1 MSSSSSDISTQQQFF
16 MVSFLFVSIAAVA
29 FAAAAASS
37 SLELLTLREF
47 GLMLIGAV
55 LSSIVTVII
64 TTLSSSSSS
73 SSSKHNY
80 NNINDSS
87 TAAAAAAVPATTG
100 CNKVT
105 PSEDDVKQKQQQQ
118 DKNCGG
124 GGDDDEKQENEND
137 INIIRSVKELREIM
151 PAGGNGSNLN
161 DSKKVIGY
169 LDDQMIQFISKS
181 PLLQLATVDSK
192 TGKPSVSPKGDQ
204 PGFVTVV
211 VAKKDDDDDDGIMKG
226 ISLIIPD
233 RPGNR
238 MMLGLQNILNGNKNV
253 SIMFEIPGMC
263 TTLRCGGINARI
275 SKDTTLL
282 KNHAARNCTP
292 KVVILIDIEYAF
304 FHCAKA
310 YMRSGIW
317 DPTTWPSSSS
327 SSSSSSSRQSGG
339 DGEGEDECKEF
350 KVGLG
355 RYYAPKDSFLANVID
370 NDISDHYKGVQDAI
384 NGEGREVER

>member
-1 MSSSSSDISTQQQFF
+1 MMSSSSSAVSTQQQFF

-55 LSSIVTVII
+55 LSSIVTIII

-73 SSSKHNY
+73 SSSSSKNNY
-80 NNINDSS
+80 NNINHSS
-87 TAAAAAAVPATTG
+87 TAAAATANG

-105 PSEDDVKQKQQQQ
+105 PPDDDVKQKQQQKQQQ
-118 DKNCGG
+118 DKNGG
-124 GGDDDEKQENEND
+124 GGDDDDEKQENEND
-137 INIIRSVKELREIM
+137 QNIIRSVKELREIM

-169 LDDQMIQFISKS
+169 LDDQMIEFISKS
-181 PLLQLATVDSK
+181 PFLQLATIDSK

-204 PGFVTVV
+204 PGFATVV
-211 VAKKDDDDDDGIMKG
+211 TGKKDEIDGIMKG

-253 SIMFEIPGMC
+253 SIIFEIPGMC

-282 KNHAARNCTP
+282 KNHTARNCTP

-327 SSSSSSSRQSGG
+327 SSSSSSRQSGG
-339 DGEGEDECKEF
+339 NNEGECKEF

-370 NDISDHYKGVQDAI
+370 NDITDHYKGVQDAI
-384 NGEGREVER
+384 NGEGKEVER

>member
-1 MSSSSSDISTQQQFF
+1 MSSSSSAISTQQQFF

-37 SLELLTLREF
+37 SFELLTLREF

-55 LSSIVTVII
+55 LSSIVTIIII
-64 TTLSSSSSS
+64 TLSSASSSSSLS
-73 SSSKHNY
+73 LSKY
-80 NNINDSS
+80 NNIDHSS
-87 TAAAAAAVPATTG
+87 AAATG

-105 PSEDDVKQKQQQQ
+105 PSEDDVKQQQQQQQQQQ

-124 GGDDDEKQENEND
+124 GGNDDERENEND
-137 INIIRSVKELREIM
+137 KNIIRSVKELREIM

-161 DSKKVIGY
+161 DSKKVINY

-181 PLLQLATVDSK
+181 PLIQFATVDSK

-211 VAKKDDDDDDGIMKG
+211 VKKDDDDDGIIKG
-226 ISLIIPD
+226 TSLIIPD

-238 MMLGLQNILNGNKNV
+238 MILGLQNILNGNKNV
-253 SIMFEIPGMC
+253 SITFEIPGMC

-275 SKDTTLL
+275 SQDTTLL
-282 KNHAARNCTP
+282 QNHTARNCTP

-317 DPTTWPSSSS
+317 DPTTWPSLSSTSSSTSSS
-327 SSSSSSSRQSGG
+327 SQQGG
-339 DGEGEDECKEF
+339 SNSEGECKEF

-370 NDISDHYKGVQDAI
+370 NDIIDHYKGVQDAI
-384 NGEGREVER
+384 NGEGKEVER

>member
-1 MSSSSSDISTQQQFF
+1 MSSSSSAISAQQQFF

-55 LSSIVTVII
+55 LSSIVTIII

-73 SSSKHNY
+73 KHHYSS
-80 NNINDSS
+80 INHSS
-87 TAAAAAAVPATTG
+87 TAAAAATE

-118 DKNCGG
+118 QQDKNCVGG
-124 GGDDDEKQENEND
+124 GGDDDEKKEDENND
-137 INIIRSVKELREIM
+137 KNIIRSVKELREIM

-169 LDDQMIQFISKS
+169 LDDQMIEFISKS
-181 PLLQLATVDSK
+181 PFLQLATCDSE
-192 TGKPSVSPKGDQ
+192 TGKPFVSPKGDQ

-211 VAKKDDDDDDGIMKG
+211 TIKKDEIDGIMKG

-238 MMLGLQNILNGNKNV
+238 LMLGVQNILNGSKHV
-253 SIMFEIPGMC
+253 SIIFEIPGMC
-263 TTLRCGGINARI
+263 TTLRCGGSNARI
-275 SKDTTLL
+275 STDATLL
-282 KNHAARNCTP
+282 KNHTARNCTP
-292 KVVILIDIEYAF
+292 KVVIVIDIDYAF

-327 SSSSSSSRQSGG
+327 SSRQSGG
-339 DGEGEDECKEF
+339 TGECKEF
-350 KVGLG
+350 TVGFG

-370 NDISDHYKGVQDAI
+370 NDITDHYKGVQDAI
-384 NGEGREVER
+384 NGEGKEIER

>member
-1 MSSSSSDISTQQQFF
+1 MSSSSSAAISTQQQFF

-55 LSSIVTVII
+55 LSSIVTIII

-73 SSSKHNY
+73 KHHYSS
-80 NNINDSS
+80 INHSS
-87 TAAAAAAVPATTG
+87 TAAAAAATE

-105 PSEDDVKQKQQQQ
+105 PSEDDVNQKQQQQ
-118 DKNCGG
+118 QQQDKKCGG
-124 GGDDDEKQENEND
+124 GSGNDEKKEDENND
-137 INIIRSVKELREIM
+137 KNIIRSVKELREIM

-169 LDDQMIQFISKS
+169 LDDQMIEFISKS
-181 PLLQLATVDSK
+181 PFLQLATCDSE
-192 TGKPSVSPKGDQ
+192 TGKPFVSPKGDQ

-211 VAKKDDDDDDGIMKG
+211 TIKKDEIDGIMKG

-238 MMLGLQNILNGNKNV
+238 LMLGVQNILNGSKNV
-253 SIMFEIPGMC
+253 SIIFEIPGMC
-263 TTLRCGGINARI
+263 TTLRCGGSNARI
-275 SKDTTLL
+275 STDATLL
-282 KNHAARNCTP
+282 KNHTARNCTP
-292 KVVILIDIEYAF
+292 KVVIVIDIDYAF

-327 SSSSSSSRQSGG
+327 SSSSRQSGG
-339 DGEGEDECKEF
+339 TGECKEF
-350 KVGLG
+350 KVGFG

-370 NDISDHYKGVQDAI
+370 NDITDHYKGVQDAI
-384 NGEGREVER
+384 NGEGKEIER

>member
-1 MSSSSSDISTQQQFF
+1 MSSSSSAAISTQQQFF

-55 LSSIVTVII
+55 LSSI
-64 TTLSSSSSS
+64 
-73 SSSKHNY
+73 
-80 NNINDSS
+80 
-87 TAAAAAAVPATTG
+87 
-100 CNKVT
+100 
-105 PSEDDVKQKQQQQ
+105 QQQQ

-124 GGDDDEKQENEND
+124 GSGDDEKKEDENND
-137 INIIRSVKELREIM
+137 KNIIRSVKELREIM

-169 LDDQMIQFISKS
+169 LDDQMIEFISKS
-181 PLLQLATVDSK
+181 PFLQLATCDSE
-192 TGKPSVSPKGDQ
+192 TGTPFVSPKGDQ

-211 VAKKDDDDDDGIMKG
+211 TIKKDEIDGILKG

-238 MMLGLQNILNGNKNV
+238 LMLGVQNILNGSKNV
-253 SIMFEIPGMC
+253 SIIFEIPGMC
-263 TTLRCGGINARI
+263 TTLRCGGSNARI
-275 SKDTTLL
+275 STDATLL
-282 KNHAARNCTP
+282 RNHTARNCTP
-292 KVVILIDIEYAF
+292 KVVLLIDIEYAF

-310 YMRSGIW
+310 YMRS
-317 DPTTWPSSSS
+317 
-327 SSSSSSSRQSGG
+327 
-339 DGEGEDECKEF
+339 F
-350 KVGLG
+350 G

-370 NDISDHYKGVQDAI
+370 NDITDHYKGVQDAI
-384 NGEGREVER
+384 NGEGKEIER

>member
-1 MSSSSSDISTQQQFF
+1 

-55 LSSIVTVII
+55 LSSIVTIII
-64 TTLSSSSSS
+64 TTLSSSWSSS
-73 SSSKHNY
+73 SSSKHHY
-80 NNINDSS
+80 STTKHSS
-87 TAAAAAAVPATTG
+87 TVPAAATE

-105 PSEDDVKQKQQQQ
+105 PSEDDAKQQQQQQQQQQ

-124 GGDDDEKQENEND
+124 GSDDDEKKEDENND
-137 INIIRSVKELREIM
+137 KNIIRSVKELREIM

-169 LDDQMIQFISKS
+169 LDDQMIEFISKS
-181 PLLQLATVDSK
+181 PFLQLATCDSE
-192 TGKPSVSPKGDQ
+192 TGKPFVSPKGDQ

-211 VAKKDDDDDDGIMKG
+211 TIKKDEIDGIMKG

-238 MMLGLQNILNGNKNV
+238 LMLGVQNILNGSKHV
-253 SIMFEIPGMC
+253 SIIFEIPGMC
-263 TTLRCGGINARI
+263 TTLRCGGSNARI
-275 SKDTTLL
+275 STDPTVL
-282 KNHAARNCTP
+282 KNHTARNCTP

-327 SSSSSSSRQSGG
+327 SSSSRQSGG
-339 DGEGEDECKEF
+339 TGECKEF
-350 KVGLG
+350 KVGFG

-370 NDISDHYKGVQDAI
+370 NDITDHYKGVQDAI
-384 NGEGREVER
+384 NGEGKEIER